1 MKRFLVAFLV
11 CTAMLLVQTQAQA
24 ASKITVIVASS
35 VDTSE
40 QNYMNVTYKKLVEL
54 AQKYSDNA
62 FDFQLFP
69 SMQLGDEQET
79 VRGIQ
84 LGTIHMGLRQM
95 IHSAAAALCQL
106 IHGLSAGIRKSQYP
120 GRFIKTFSR
129 CVIPGSSQN
138 LHIRVVPDVHDH
150 CVASGDGQ
158 GQEGRLQFRK
168 G

>member
-11 CTAMLLVQTQAQA
+11 CTAMLLAQTQAQA

-79 VRGIQ
+79 VRALQ
-84 LGTIHMGLRQM
+84 LGTHPHRPCLATNNYAPVRARP
-95 IHSAAAALCQL
+95 AA
-106 IHGLSAGIRKSQYP
+106 G
-120 GRFIKTFSR
+120 
-129 CVIPGSSQN
+129 
-138 LHIRVVPDVHDH
+138 
-150 CVASGDGQ
+150 
-158 GQEGRLQFRK
+158 
-168 G
+168 

>member
-11 CTAMLLVQTQAQA
+11 CTAMLLAQTQAQA

-79 VRGIQ
+79 VRALQ
-84 LGTIHMGLRQM
+84 LGTLQMSMLATNNYAPFAPSLTAHSLFCSHMASS
-95 IHSAAAALCQL
+95 SA
-106 IHGLSAGIRKSQYP
+106 RN
-120 GRFIKTFSR
+120 
-129 CVIPGSSQN
+129 SSSVSNRYGMFTQ
-138 LHIRVVPDVHDH
+138 P
-150 CVASGDGQ
+150 
-158 GQEGRLQFRK
+158 QEGAK
-168 G
+168 GA

>member
-62 FDFQLFP
+62 FDFQLFDP
-69 SMQLGDEQET
+69 SGYFVQSLGNRIYFYAQF
-79 VRGIQ
+79 
-84 LGTIHMGLRQM
+84 
-95 IHSAAAALCQL
+95 CC
-106 IHGLSAGIRKSQYP
+106 
-120 GRFIKTFSR
+120 RFVQQVYGFI
-129 CVIPGSSQN
+129 G
-138 LHIRVVPDVHDH
+138 
-150 CVASGDGQ
+150 
-158 GQEGRLQFRK
+158 
-168 G
+168 

>member
-11 CTAMLLVQTQAQA
+11 CTAMLLAQTQAQA

-79 VRGIQ
+79 VRALQ
-84 LGTIHMGLRQM
+84 LRHASDVHARHEQLC
-95 IHSAAAALCQL
+95 ALCPVL
-106 IHGLSAGIRKSQYP
+106 
-120 GRFIKTFSR
+120 
-129 CVIPGSSQN
+129 
-138 LHIRVVPDVHDH
+138 
-150 CVASGDGQ
+150 
-158 GQEGRLQFRK
+158 RLGEHAVFV
-168 G
+168 

>member
-11 CTAMLLVQTQAQA
+11 CTAMLLAQTQAQA

-79 VRGIQ
+79 VRALQ
-84 LGTIHMGLRQM
+84 LGTLQMSHARHEQLR
-95 IHSAAAALCQL
+95 AFRAFL
-106 IHGLSAGIRKSQYP
+106 
-120 GRFIKTFSR
+120 
-129 CVIPGSSQN
+129 
-138 LHIRVVPDVHDH
+138 
-150 CVASGDGQ
+150 
-158 GQEGRLQFRK
+158 RL
-168 G
+168 GEHAVSV

>member
-1 MKRFLVAFLV
+1 MKRFLIAFLV
-11 CTAMLLVQTQAQA
+11 CTAMLLAQAQAQA

-79 VRGIQ
+79 VRALQ
-84 LGTIHMGLRQM
+84 LGTLYALRPVLRLGE
-95 IHSAAAALCQL
+95 HAVPVR
-106 IHGLSAGIRKSQYP
+106 HAG
-120 GRFIKTFSR
+120 
-129 CVIPGSSQN
+129 
-138 LHIRVVPDVHDH
+138 RVPRP
-150 CVASGDGQ
+150 A
-158 GQEGRLQFRK
+158 
-168 G
+168 

>member
-62 FDFQLFP
+62 FDFQLFRVCSLATNRKP
-69 SMQLGDEQET
+69 SAPSS
-79 VRGIQ
+79 
-84 LGTIHMGLRQM
+84 
-95 IHSAAAALCQL
+95 SARFRCPCSPRTTMRLCPVPAA
-106 IHGLSAGIRKSQYP
+106 G
-120 GRFIKTFSR
+120 
-129 CVIPGSSQN
+129 
-138 LHIRVVPDVHDH
+138 
-150 CVASGDGQ
+150 
-158 GQEGRLQFRK
+158 
-168 G
+168 